1 MAGRPVPVSGGSSGL
16 LYGMITFAILTVA
29 CLGLFIFQLTK
40 NKAAE
45 DRVQS
50 AERQAERYGRPPAY
64 YQDEATARHSTV
76 FAVMA
81 GDISDVA
88 MLVTGASEDVG
99 ATMLNKSRRV
109 LGGLA
114 NRHDGIGETATLLQA
129 LRTLD
134 ESYVSELRRADS
146 LAADLE
152 VVTSEKVALTGQ
164 LKSTRDEFEAQ
175 VAALGEQ
182 LKQSQEEKLDALAQ
196 KDGQLQEL
204 QGSLDSAEQQLQTSR
219 RENSNSVRDLEIEL
233 GQAHSMVEELQKKI
247 QEIKPD
253 SFDPNAILTSAD
265 GRILRAIPGSDVV
278 YVNLGVTDKIKPGM
292 GFEVYSQAALAPSGL
307 RGKASIEVVTVMDD
321 TAECRVTRRE
331 SGKPI
336 MEGDIIVN
344 VAFERNRRPK
354 FVVRG
359 DFDLD
364 FDGLVDPTGVEQ
376 IITIIRQWGGQIAD
390 DLDESV
396 DFVIVGLPPG
406 GASFDIDES
415 ASALVR
421 DQAVRREFERS
432 RFRLLID
439 RAQKMYI
446 PVITQNQ
453 FLFLSGYA
461 GDGSAVR

>member
-1 MAGRPVPVSGGSSGL
+1 MAGRPVTVSGGSSGL

-29 CLGLFIFQLTK
+29 ALGLFIFQLTK

-45 DRVQS
+45 DRVQT
-50 AERQAERYGRPPAY
+50 AERQADRYGRPPAY
-64 YQDEATARHSTV
+64 YQDEATARRSTV

-88 MLVTGASEDVG
+88 GLVTGVPEDVG
-99 ATMLNKSRRV
+99 ATVLRKSGRV
-109 LGGLA
+109 LADLA
-114 NRHDGIGETATLLQA
+114 KRHDDIGETATLLQA
-129 LRTLD
+129 LRSLD
-134 ESYVSELRRADS
+134 ASHGSELRRADA

-152 VVTSEKVALTGQ
+152 VVRGEKDSLTSQ
-164 LKSTRDEFEAQ
+164 LKSTREEFEAQ

-182 LKQSQEEKLDALAQ
+182 LKQSQEEKRDALAE
-196 KDGQLQEL
+196 KDGQHQEL
-204 QGSLDSAEQQLQTSR
+204 QASSDAAEQQFQTSR
-219 RENSNSVRDLEIEL
+219 RESSNEVRDLEIEL
-233 GQAHSMVEELQKKI
+233 GQAQSLAEELQKKI

-278 YVNLGVTDKIKPGM
+278 YVNLGLTDKVKPGM
-292 GFEVYSQAALAPSGL
+292 GFEVYSQAVLAPSGL
-307 RGKASIEVVTVMDD
+307 RGKASVEVVTVMED
-321 TAECRVTRRE
+321 TAECRVTRRQA
-331 SGKPI
+331 GKPI
-336 MEGDIIVN
+336 MEGDIVVN
-344 VAFERNRRPK
+344 VAFERNRKPK

-364 FDGLVDPTGVEQ
+364 FDGLVDPAGLEQ
-376 IITIIRQWGGQIAD
+376 IIGIIRQWGGQIAD

-406 GASFDIDES
+406 GASFDVDES

-421 DQAVRREFERS
+421 DQAIRRELERS
-432 RFRLLID
+432 RFRSLIE
-439 RAQKMYI
+439 RAQKMFI

-461 GDGSAVR
+461 GDGGTIR